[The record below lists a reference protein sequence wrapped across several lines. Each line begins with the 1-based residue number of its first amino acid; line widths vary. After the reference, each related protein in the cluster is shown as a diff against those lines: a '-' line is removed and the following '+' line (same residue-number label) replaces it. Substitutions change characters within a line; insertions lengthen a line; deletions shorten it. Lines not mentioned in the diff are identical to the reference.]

1 MENMRFGKTEK
12 TLSVVLVVALAVL
25 AVAFGV
31 KSCQRN
37 QAAAVA
43 ETLSAKDV
51 EAEKSELTFDFDVY
65 EYAKAYPELSREFCD
80 NSMPNKAAERV
91 AGAGF
96 SDALSTPFSVTHE
109 TKDGEKYSEEELTVM
124 TKEFRQ
130 EVLTNPVYTHA
141 VLTALTSMNL
151 SDGTPITQVNPWMT
165 ERLNEYSESMKNGT
179 GNQDYLRE
187 QDGILYANDRQIKV
201 GVATL
206 WLLDR
211 FVNQKVQLVTT
222 NHHYPLSLMNIDS
235 AKLTTFERADYE
247 FTRDALVLVYKNKA
261 GTEIFKIGINVHD
274 KRPELIVTKKI
285 PKEKTKESKPRPKKP
300 IPKPKPKK
308 PIPKPNPQPNTE
320 PGDKPIPN
328 PQPGHG
334 GGEKPK
340 EPQPE
345 PKKDFVKDPAKDPVN
360 NGGAKIGGGNTT
372 VGTDA
377 FEPTDPAVRTDGG
390 HEKPANVKPE
400 TPTPDQSHQNVETQ
414 KTDDI
419 KMNYET
425 EAQRNDNFTNNKGET
440 INHGVDNSG
449 KSLQKDDYVGFAN
462 SDDEEPK

>member
-1 MENMRFGKTEK
+1 MKKFGKKER
-12 TLSVVLVVALAVL
+12 VLAGILVAALAALALAV
-25 AVAFGV
+25 GV
-31 KSCQRN
+31 KSYQRN
-37 QAAAVA
+37 HTKVEAK
-43 ETLSAKDV
+43 TPSAKDV
-51 EAEKSELTFDFDVY
+51 EAEKAELTFDFDNY
-65 EYAKAYPELSREFCD
+65 EYEKAYPELSREFCD
-80 NSMPNKAAERV
+80 NSLPNKAAERV
-91 AGAGF
+91 AAAGF
-96 SDALSTPFSVTHE
+96 SDALSTPFSVTHGA
-109 TKDGEKYSEEELTVM
+109 KDGEKYSDEELSVM
-124 TKEFRQ
+124 SKEFRQ

-151 SDGTPITQVNPWMT
+151 SDGTPITQVNPWIT
-165 ERLNEYSESMKNGT
+165 DSLNAYSESMKNGT

-187 QDGILYANDRQIKV
+187 ENGTLYANDRQIKV

-222 NHHYPLSLMNIDS
+222 NHHYPLSLANTDS

-247 FTRDALVLVYKNKA
+247 FTRDAMVLAYVNKA
-261 GTEIFKIGINVHD
+261 GTEVFKIGINVHD
-274 KRPELIVTKKI
+274 KRPELIVAKKI
-285 PKEKTKESKPRPKKP
+285 PKEKTKKSKLRPKK
-300 IPKPKPKK
+300 ITPKPITKPK
-308 PIPKPNPQPNTE
+308 PQPNTE
-320 PGDKPIPN
+320 PEDKPTPN

-390 HEKPANVKPE
+390 HEKPANVRPE
-400 TPTPDQSHQNVETQ
+400 TPAPDAAHKDVGTVKTDENKVSYETHESQ
-414 KTDDI
+414 KTQWEYKEKEGEASKKVEYDGN
-419 KMNYET
+419 KT
-425 EAQRNDNFTNNKGET
+425 EDTNKNG
-440 INHGVDNSG
+440 
-449 KSLQKDDYVGFAN
+449 
-462 SDDEEPK
+462 DEMSAPE

>member
-1 MENMRFGKTEK
+1 MIKFGKTEK
-12 TLSVVLVVALAVL
+12 ILSGILAGLLIIL
-25 AVAFGV
+25 AIAFGV

-37 QAAAVA
+37 HADAEA

-51 EAEKSELTFDFDVY
+51 EAEKAELTFDFDAY

-91 AGAGF
+91 AAAGF
-96 SDALSTPFSVTHE
+96 SDALSVPFSVTHG
-109 TKDGEKYSEEELTVM
+109 TKDGEKYSEEELVVM
-124 TKEFRQ
+124 AKEYRQ
-130 EVLTNPVYTHA
+130 EVLTNPPVTHA
-141 VLTALTSMNL
+141 VLTVLTGMTV
-151 SDGTPITQVNPWMT
+151 SDGTSIVQINSWMT
-165 ERLNEYSESMKNGT
+165 DRLNEYYQFMKEGI
-179 GNQDYLRE
+179 GNQAYLRE
-187 QDGILYANDRQIKV
+187 ENGVLYANDRQIKV

-211 FVNQKVQLVTT
+211 FVNQGVQLVTT
-222 NHHYPLSLMNIDS
+222 NHHYPLSLANTDS
-235 AKLTTFERADYE
+235 AKLTTFTEAHYE
-247 FTRDALVLVYKNKA
+247 FTRDALVLAYVNKA

-274 KRPELIVTKKI
+274 KRPELIKVKITEKKQ
-285 PKEKTKESKPRPKKP
+285 KETESSTKESSTQTSTESSTESSTEESETERSTERRRRGGGGGGGGNNHRESQPEKKP
-300 IPKPKPKK
+300 S
-308 PIPKPNPQPNTE
+308 Q
-320 PGDKPIPN
+320 
-328 PQPGHG
+328 
-334 GGEKPK
+334 
-340 EPQPE
+340 
-345 PKKDFVKDPAKDPVN
+345 DPVN
-360 NGGAKIGGGNTT
+360 NGSAKIGGGNAT

-390 HEKPANVKPE
+390 HEKPERVKPE

-414 KTDDI
+414 KTDEI

-449 KSLQKDDYVGFAN
+449 KSLQKDDYVGFVN